1 MSFKCFE
8 NVPFD
13 IICKEVSNALIGIRI
28 IILSLHSMF
37 KGKMDLETH
46 SSEALAQQR

>member
-1 MSFKCFE
+1 MNFKCFE

-13 IICKEVSNALIGIRI
+13 IICKEVSNALVGICI

-46 SSEALAQQR
+46 SSHVLAQQR